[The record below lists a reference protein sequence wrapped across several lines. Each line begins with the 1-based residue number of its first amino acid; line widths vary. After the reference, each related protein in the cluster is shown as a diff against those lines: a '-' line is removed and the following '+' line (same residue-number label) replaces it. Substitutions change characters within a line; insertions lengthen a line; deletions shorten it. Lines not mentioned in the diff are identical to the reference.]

1 MNGLTLVFSLYFYIA
16 VDIFLV
22 GMLLKIWKYAATP
35 APLKIPL
42 TPAPKTAAG
51 VGGRMFKEVVF
62 FKSLFRGNK
71 PLWIGAYVFH
81 LALLF
86 VFMKHL
92 RFLFPSTPA
101 AFDYL
106 VNYDLYTGFIL
117 LSALAFLFI
126 LRLVIDRH
134 FYISV
139 FNDYL
144 LLVLLIAIASAG
156 LLSRFWE
163 GGGVRADLPAI
174 KEFVG
179 GLFTF
184 NPGVVPMNALFLVH
198 FSLVMLL
205 FIYFPFS
212 KMVHAAAIFFSPTR
226 NQIDNSRV
234 KRWGPWTVKK
244 SRYASGPASGDA
256 VPAQTPQTLVTAK
269 EESQ

>member
-1 MNGLTLVFSLYFYIA
+1 MTWLTLVFSAYFYIA

-22 GMLLKIWKYAATP
+22 GILLKVWKYAATP

-42 TPAPKTAAG
+42 TPAPKTAVG
-51 VGGRMFKEVVF
+51 VGSRMVQEVVL
-62 FKSLFRGNK
+62 FKSLFKGNK
-71 PLWIGAYVFH
+71 LIWVGGYVFH

-101 AFDYL
+101 FLDNL
-106 VNYDLYTGFIL
+106 VNFDLYTGYIL
-117 LSALAFLFI
+117 LAALAFLFI

-144 LLVLLIAIASAG
+144 LLGLLMCIATTG

-163 GGGVRADLPAI
+163 GGGVRADLPDI
-174 KEFVG
+174 KVFVG

-184 NPGVVPMNALFLVH
+184 NPGTVPGNRLFLTH

-205 FIYFPFS
+205 LIYFPFS
-212 KMVHAAAIFFSPTR
+212 KLVHAVGIFFSPTR
-226 NQIDNSRV
+226 NQIDNSRK
-234 KRWGPWTVKK
+234 KRWGPWTVKNPRRAR
-244 SRYASGPASGDA
+244 SQDPA
-256 VPAQTPQTLVTAK
+256 PAPHALMVS
-269 EESQ
+269 EESPDS